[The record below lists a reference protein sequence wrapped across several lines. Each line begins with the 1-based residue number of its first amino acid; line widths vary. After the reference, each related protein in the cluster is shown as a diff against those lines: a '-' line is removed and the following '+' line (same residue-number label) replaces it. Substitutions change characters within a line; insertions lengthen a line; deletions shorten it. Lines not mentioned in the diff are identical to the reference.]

1 MWDFLNQILSSGPFI
16 PHGHCYLWK
25 PGLVWLHLA
34 SDALIALAYY
44 SIPLT
49 LFYFVQKRDDLP
61 FNWIF
66 LLFAS
71 FIVACGTTHLMEVWT
86 LWHPTYWLSGLLKAG
101 TASVSLFTAL
111 QLVPLVPKALELP
124 SPAQLAQAN
133 QALQTEITE
142 RRRIEGELRQY
153 QNQLEERVAERTAEL
168 MRANEQLQQ
177 EIAERQRTE
186 ESLRQSEAKFRQL
199 AENIN
204 EVFWLVSPDGKQV
217 FYISPAYEQIW
228 GRSCDSLYQHPE
240 SWMSSIYS
248 PDRAQVEVTLNRR
261 FNGDECLSQE
271 YRIVQPNGTLRWI
284 GAREYPVRN
293 EDGEIYR
300 IVGIGEDITDR
311 KQAEAE
317 REQLLQREQSAR
329 SEAEAANRTKDE
341 FLSILSHELRTPLN
355 AILGWAQLLRS
366 KRQIDAATRERALE
380 TIERNARGQANLIED
395 LLDISRIIAGKLRLD
410 VRPTNLVSVIEAA
423 IDTVRPAAEAK
434 AIRIQAVLDP
444 AAGLVSGDAD
454 RLQQVVWNL
463 LSNAV
468 KFTPKGGRVQVRL
481 ERVNSHVE
489 IIVSDTGQG
498 IPLDLLPAVFDR
510 FRQGNS
516 STTRLHGGLGLGLAI
531 VRHLVELH
539 GGSVHAESAGEGQ
552 GATFIVNLPLAVLKP
567 SSGSERVHPTA
578 GGDVPFEN
586 PPNLSGLQILLV
598 DDEAD
603 ARDLLSTVLSGCG
616 ATVTTAASAAA
627 ALDCLQRLQPD
638 VLISD
643 IGMPDEDGY
652 ALIARV
658 RALPPNEGGRTPAI
672 ALTAYARVEDRTR
685 TLAAGFQMHMAKPV
699 NLIELTTV
707 IASLTGRT
715 HEQLS

>member
-168 MRANEQLQQ
+168 MRTNEQLQQ

-481 ERVNSHVE
+481 ERVNSHIE

-627 ALDCLQRLQPD
+627 ALNCLQRLQPD

-658 RALPPNEGGRTPAI
+658 RALPPDEGGRTPAI